1 MTTQNAYLVGSTREV
16 FIKTALPIIFLML
29 VNGSF
34 NLIDAYFLGVFVGA
48 EALAAVTATFPA
60 TIFFVA
66 LSTLVANGFASI
78 MARALGAKNYLQ
90 AREAYAQA
98 LSLSLL
104 VSAILIAFFVHFG
117 QILTLAINQGQTDL
131 ATLSHDYLLIMA
143 CATPISFALAVN
155 GDSLRCEGNIRF
167 MTSVSLATVL
177 LNAILNYVFIVQ
189 LNWGVAGSA
198 YGTVCAQII
207 GLAALAHFRFRQRN
221 DLNLPFLTL
230 SSRFDFWVRF
240 ISLGAPS
247 SLRYIGLALSSGAIL
262 YNLQALPPEQYG
274 VTVSAYGIINRVMTF
289 VFLPLLGLSLAFQS
303 IVGNT
308 YGAKQLDRANDAIRT
323 ALWVSLL
330 YGFIIQG
337 LILCLSASIGSWFV
351 DSRLVI
357 DQVDAI
363 LPVWTAALFLMGPL
377 MIVGMLFQSIGDA
390 KRAAIMSIVKTYC
403 FSIPLVFGL
412 SYYLGV
418 DTIWY
423 SAPSAEILALL
434 VALFVLYQ
442 RSDIN
447 SFKYGLFFKAST
459 NRQPQ

>member
-1 MTTQNAYLVGSTREV
+1 MTTQNAYLIGSTRQV
-16 FIKTALPIIFLML
+16 FIKTALPIIFMML

-78 MARALGAKNYLQ
+78 MARALGAKDYTY

-104 VSAILIAFFVHFG
+104 VSAVLMAFFLHFG
-117 QILTLAINQGQTDL
+117 QTLALAINQGQSEL

-143 CATPISFALAVN
+143 CATPVSFALAVN

-167 MTSVSLATVL
+167 MTTVSLATVC
-177 LNAILNYVFIVQ
+177 LNAVLNYVFIVQ
-189 LNWGVAGSA
+189 LNLGVAGSA
-198 YGTVCAQII
+198 YGTVCAQLM
-207 GLAALAHFRFRQRN
+207 GLLALANFRLRQRSE
-221 DLNLPFLTL
+221 LNLPFIKL
-230 SSRFDFWVRF
+230 SSRVDFWGRF

-262 YNLQALPPEQYG
+262 YSLQALPPEQYG

-308 YGAKQLDRANDAIRT
+308 YGAKQFDRANDAIKT
-323 ALWVSLL
+323 ALWGSLL

-337 LILCLSASIGSWFV
+337 FILYLSASIGSWFV
-351 DSRLVI
+351 NAPEVI
-357 DQVDAI
+357 TRVDDI
-363 LPVWTAALFLMGPL
+363 LPIWTAALSLMGPL

-390 KRAAIMSIVKTYC
+390 KRAALMSIVKTYC
-403 FSIPLVFGL
+403 FSIPLVFLL
-412 SYYLGV
+412 SHYLGV
-418 DTIWY
+418 QTVWY
-423 SAPSAEILALL
+423 SAPTAEVLALL
-434 VALFVLYQ
+434 VALAVLYQ
-442 RSDIN
+442 RSNID
-447 SFKYGLFFKAST
+447 SFKYGLFFRTSQNHKTS
-459 NRQPQ
+459 

>member
-1 MTTQNAYLVGSTREV
+1 MTAQNAYLIGSTRQV
-16 FIKTALPIIFLML
+16 FIKTALPIIFMML

-78 MARALGAKNYLQ
+78 MARALGAKDYIN

-117 QILTLAINQGQTDL
+117 QTLTLAINQGQADL

-167 MTSVSLATVL
+167 MTTVSLATVFF
-177 LNAILNYVFIVQ
+177 NAILNFVFIVL

-207 GLAALAHFRFRQRN
+207 GLVALAHFRLRQRN
-221 DLNLPFLTL
+221 DLNLTFLTL
-230 SSRFDFWVRF
+230 SSRFDYWVRF

-308 YGAKQLDRANDAIRT
+308 YGAKQLDRANDAIKT
-323 ALWVSLL
+323 ALWGSLL

-337 LILCLSASIGSWFV
+337 LILYLSSSIGSWFV
-351 DSRLVI
+351 DAPTVI
-357 DQVDAI
+357 EQVDRI

-390 KRAAIMSIVKTYC
+390 KRATIMSIVKTYC
-403 FSIPLVFGL
+403 FSIPLVFLL
-412 SYYLGV
+412 SRYQGV
-418 DTIWY
+418 QSIWY
-423 SAPSAEILALL
+423 SAPGAEILALI
-434 VALFVLYQ
+434 VALAVLYQ
-442 RSDIN
+442 RSN
-447 SFKYGLFFKAST
+447 LGTFPYGLLFKANHSA
-459 NRQPQ
+459 

>member
-1 MTTQNAYLVGSTREV
+1 MTTQNAYLVGSTRQV
-16 FIKTALPIIFLML
+16 FIKTALPIIFMML

-48 EALAAVTATFPA
+48 DALAAVTATFPA

-78 MARALGAKNYLQ
+78 MARALGAKHYTH

-104 VSAILIAFFVHFG
+104 VSGILVAFFLHFG
-117 QILTLAINQGQTDL
+117 QSLALAINQQQ
-131 ATLSHDYLLIMA
+131 ATLARLSHSYLLIMA
-143 CATPISFALAVN
+143 CATPITFALAVN

-167 MTSVSLATVL
+167 MTTVSLATVC
-177 LNAILNYVFIVQ
+177 LNAILNYVFIVK

-207 GLAALAHFRFRQRN
+207 GLLAIARFRLHQRN
-221 DLNLPFLTL
+221 DLNLPFIKL
-230 SSRFDFWVRF
+230 SLRVNFWIRF

-262 YNLQALPPEQYG
+262 YNLQTLPPEQYG
-274 VTVSAYGIINRVMTF
+274 ITVSAYGIINRVMTF

-308 YGAKQLDRANDAIRT
+308 YGAKQLDRANDAIKT
-323 ALWVSLL
+323 ALWVSLF
-330 YGFIIQG
+330 YGFLIQG
-337 LILCLSASIGSWFV
+337 ILLALSASIGSWFV
-351 DSRLVI
+351 NATEVIALV
-357 DQVDAI
+357 DQI
-363 LPVWTAALFLMGPL
+363 LPIWTAALSLMGPL

-403 FSIPLVFGL
+403 FSIPLVFLL
-412 SYYLGV
+412 SHYLGV
-418 DTIWY
+418 HTLWY
-423 SAPSAEILALL
+423 SAPSAEILALV
-434 VALFVLYQ
+434 VALAVLYQ
-442 RSDIN
+442 RSRFSD
-447 SFKYGLFFKAST
+447 FQYGLLFKTAT
-459 NRQPQ
+459 AG